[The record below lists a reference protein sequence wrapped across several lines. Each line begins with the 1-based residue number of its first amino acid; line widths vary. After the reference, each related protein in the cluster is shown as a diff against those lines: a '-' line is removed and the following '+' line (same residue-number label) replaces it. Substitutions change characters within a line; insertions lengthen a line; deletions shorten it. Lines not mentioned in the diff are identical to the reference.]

1 MIVKIENNQPP
12 NVLRIEYMLGNT
24 CNQKCNYCF
33 PGSNEGDQP
42 WPDLETVKKNLGH
55 LLDHYKK
62 NGKDIFNIYFVGGE
76 PTLWDGFLPLCEFL
90 KSKYKC
96 VLEISTN
103 GTRGI
108 IWWTKAGRVLD
119 HVNISVHHE
128 YARIQKIK
136 TLADFLYELGVFVN
150 VDVLIDP
157 AAFEKCIKLVE
168 ELEDSKCAWPI
179 IAKVVHF
186 AGESRYTT
194 DQQKYFAESIKRYPD
209 DEWFKTTVKKPKTEV
224 YITKTDNSVITT
236 NSDSYLTLNKL
247 NYFKDWNCN
256 LGVDLIKIFADG
268 KITGNCQQSIYVLDN
283 YINLYNNAFTEIFN
297 PTITPVKCTKTVCGC
312 NGEMILKKWLDN
324 GKL

>member
-62 NGKDIFNIYFVGGE
+62 NGKDTFNIYFVGGE
-76 PTLWDGFLPLCEFL
+76 PTLWDGFLPLCEYL
-90 KSKYKC
+90 KSKYNC
-96 VLEISTN
+96 ILEISTN

-128 YARIQKIK
+128 YPRIQKIK

-157 AAFEKCIKLVE
+157 AAFETCTKIVE
-168 ELEDSKCAWPI
+168 ELMYSKCSWPI
-179 IAKVVHF
+179 IAKIVHF
-186 AGESRYTT
+186 NGESRYTN
-194 DQQKYFAESIKRYPD
+194 DQQKYFAEPIKRYPPD
-209 DEWFKTTVKKPKTEV
+209 GWFETTVKKPRTEV
-224 YITKTDNSVITT
+224 YITKADNSVITT
-236 NSDSYLTLNKL
+236 NSDNYLILNKL
-247 NYFKDWNCN
+247 NKFYGWNCN
-256 LGVDLIKIFADG
+256 LGVDLIKIFHDG
-268 KITGNCQQSIYVLDN
+268 RITGNCQQQLYGLDKYV
-283 YINLYNNAFTEIFN
+283 NLYDNSFTEIFKQ
-297 PTITPVKCTKTVCGC
+297 PITSVICTKALCGC
-312 NGEMILKKWLDN
+312 NGETIIKKWQTL
-324 GKL
+324 KP

>member
-42 WPDLETVKKNLGH
+42 WPDLETVKKNLSH

-62 NGKDIFNIYFVGGE
+62 AGKEIFNIFFVGGE
-76 PTLWDGFLPLCEFL
+76 PTLWEGFLPLCEYL

-96 VLEISTN
+96 ILEISTN

-128 YARIQKIK
+128 YAKSHKIK

-150 VDVLIDP
+150 VDVLMDP
-157 AAFEKCIKLVE
+157 AAFDKCTKL
-168 ELEDSKCAWPI
+168 LEDIIDSKNSWPI
-179 IAKVVHF
+179 LAKVVHYN
-186 AGESRYTT
+186 GKSRYSA
-194 DQQKYFAESIKRYPD
+194 DQQKYFDDPIKRYPD
-209 DEWFKTTVKKPKTEV
+209 TEWFNSTIKKPRTEV
-224 YITKTDNSVITT
+224 YITDTSGSVITN
-236 NSDSYLTLNKL
+236 NSDSYLTLNNL
-247 NYFKDWNCN
+247 NYFKGWKCN
-256 LGVDLIKIFADG
+256 LGVDLLKIFPDG
-268 KITGNCQQSIYVLDN
+268 RITGNCQQKLFGLDKHA
-283 YINLYNNAFTEIFN
+283 NLYNNNFEQDFHPDLA
-297 PTITPVKCTKTVCGC
+297 PVICTKDICGC
-312 NGEMILKKWLDN
+312 NGEIILKKWQTLTH
-324 GKL
+324 